1 MKKIIYSVLIGLT
14 LLFNTTSCE
23 KEVKDLSKVTYFVD
37 LQLKGEKQMWIE
49 LNSSFEDPGF
59 TATENDE
66 DVSSKV
72 EVSGSVE
79 TDKVGY
85 YVLNYTVANADGFT
99 TSASREVFVYD
110 NSVTEDYTG
119 TYTVAG
125 TRTYQGADESFEGY
139 TVEVTKIQPGFYV
152 ISDFLGGYYSQGR
165 GYGESYNLTGYASI
179 DTEGQLT
186 GLYSYIPGWGDSAS
200 SITGSVNDYEVI
212 SMTVEYAGMKFVYT
226 LTKEGE

>member
-1 MKKIIYSVLIGLT
+1 MKKIIYSVLMGLT
-14 LLFNTTSCE
+14 LLFYTTSCE
-23 KEVKDLSKVTYFVD
+23 KEVKDLSKVTYFVE

-49 LNSSFEDPGF
+49 LNSTFNDPGF

-85 YVLNYTVANADGFT
+85 YVLNYTVANTDGFT

-110 NSVTEDYTG
+110 NSVTDDYSG
-119 TYTVAG
+119 TYVVTG
-125 TRTYQGADESFEGY
+125 TRTYQGADDSFSGY

-165 GYGESYNLTGYASI
+165 GYGESYNLSGYASI
-179 DTEGQLT
+179 DSEKQLT

-200 SITGSVNDYEVI
+200 SIVGSVDNNGVI
-212 SMTVEYAGMKFVYT
+212 NMIVEYAGMKFVYT
-226 LTKEGE
+226 LTKE